1 MSIVYYSNFCDPS
14 KKLLQKISK
23 TKLSQEIHF
32 ICIDRRQ
39 RDSKGNTILLL
50 EKEQVMLPS
59 QVTKVPAL
67 YKMES
72 KQVLF
77 GDDIYSFLLPR
88 EVAINHQ
95 ATNGNGE
102 PECYSLSQMSSMSD
116 SYSFWD
122 QDPTELST
130 KGGGGT
136 RQMHNYVTLDQDFKI
151 NTPAEDY
158 EPDKV
163 GKNGSG
169 YSGGQMAMIW
179 FLRAAMQKCSLII
192 SDEASA
198 ALDPQSRKQIKKMID
213 IIARDKS
220 VIVITHDEEMT
231 VGMDRIITLDKGKI
245 ISDIKG
251 SNKNSKNS
259 NNGNRWS

>member
-102 PECYSLSQMSSMSD
+102 PECYSIFGMNKISD

-122 QDPTELST
+122 QSADDLSA
-130 KGGGGT
+130 KGQGGT
-136 RQMHNYVTLDQDFKI
+136 RQMHKFAPIDDQYAI
-151 NTPAEDY
+151 HTPEEDY
-158 EPDKV
+158 TPDKV
-163 GKNGSG
+163 GKSG
-169 YSGGQMAMIW
+169 
-179 FLRAAMQKCSLII
+179 KSLEEYKAER
-192 SDEASA
+192 D
-198 ALDPQSRKQIKKMID
+198 ALVKPVTR
-213 IIARDKS
+213 
-220 VIVITHDEEMT
+220 V
-231 VGMDRIITLDKGKI
+231 
-245 ISDIKG
+245 
-251 SNKNSKNS
+251 
-259 NNGNRWS
+259 